1 MKNHEITREIGV
13 ADAAINRNDFDT
25 VAACYT
31 NDAVL
36 VVEPGVQAQG
46 REQIRQAHEKIA
58 SYFNDNLNVSQG
70 KMLILEAGDTAL
82 VLSQTFVESPDKP
95 DSEYPEERQA
105 TYVYVRDD
113 DGRWRC
119 AIDNSYGVELLKEP

>member
-1 MKNHEITREIGV
+1 MKNHQITREIAV
-13 ADAAINRNDFDT
+13 ADAAINRNDFDA

-36 VVEPGVQAQG
+36 VVEPGVQARG
-46 REQIRQAHEKIA
+46 REAIRQAHEKIA

-105 TYVYVRDD
+105 TYVYVR
-113 DGRWRC
+113 GR
-119 AIDNSYGVELLKEP
+119 L